1 MSNHVKGNTNED
13 LRNRVSLAASRTAVY
28 IVLIFIALICL
39 VPIWLMLVNATK
51 TTSDIQQGI
60 SLIPGG
66 NFFNNWKI
74 LDDKGMDIPRGI
86 LNSFIVSGFTTV
98 LSVYFSMMT
107 AYAIQVYEFKLKEFL
122 KGFVYFIVLM
132 PTAVSIVGFYQY
144 VAKLGLLNSYIPLIL
159 PAIAAAGS
167 VFFAKQYLESAIIM
181 DLIYTA
187 RIDGCSEFGIFH
199 RIMMP
204 LAKPGMF
211 TLAIF
216 AFIASWNDY
225 FRPTLLITKQEMYT
239 LPLLVG
245 SLRGDTYRQELG
257 AIYFGYAI
265 SVLPVIIGYVLMA
278 RQIVNGLSLGSVK
291 E

>member
-1 MSNHVKGNTNED
+1 MSNHVKGNTSED
-13 LRNRVSLAASRTAVY
+13 LRNRVGLAASRTGVY
-28 IVLIFIALICL
+28 IVLIFITLICV
-39 VPIWLMLVNATK
+39 VPIWLMFVNATK
-51 TTSDIQQGI
+51 TTSEIQQGI
-60 SLIPGG
+60 SLIPSG

-74 LDDKGMDIPRGI
+74 LSDKGLDIPRSL
-86 LNSFIVSGFTTV
+86 LNSLIVSLGSTA
-98 LSVYFSMMT
+98 LSVYFSIMT
-107 AYAIQVYEFKLKEFL
+107 AYAIQVYDFKLKEFM

-132 PTAVSIVGFYQY
+132 PTAVSVVGFYQY
-144 VAKLGLLNSYIPLIL
+144 VSKLGLLNSYIPLIL
-159 PAIAAAGS
+159 PAISAAGS

-216 AFIASWNDY
+216 SFIASWNN
-225 FRPTLLITKQEMYT
+225 FFVPTLLITKPEMYT
-239 LPLLVG
+239 LPLMINT
-245 SLRGDTYRQELG
+245 LRADTYRQELG

-265 SVLPVIIGYVLMA
+265 SVLPVVIGYVIMA
-278 RQIVNGLSLGSVK
+278 RQIVNGLALGSVK